1 MKTRITALIFS
12 IVMLAVLLTGC
23 TCEHEWAEA
32 TCLTPKTCNLC
43 QETEGEALGHS
54 WTDATCAAPKTCTVC
69 GETAGEPLS
78 NHTWEEATCA
88 APKTCEICGKTE
100 GEMLTHIW
108 KEANYQEPK
117 TCTECGVTEGEPLLA
132 DFEKYGLKTM
142 KPEKGKT
149 YDYVTACY
157 DNAKKKTVGELI
169 IRNYLTSSEMRATD
183 KNSPYYLPYKEGYEW
198 KFISF
203 DVKFGDENAWEYG
216 WRASYCFEN
225 YYSIESWDN
234 SRVEISDSVTELTI
248 NYNEKD
254 EVVFLKVINIRD
266 SGWNNKTK
274 ETHYYVDV
282 AFQVPE
288 GYDGVVF
295 GFRDAAI
302 EWKDGMYIYDIADE
316 NTLLFRLD

>member
-69 GETAGEPLS
+69 GETEGELLS

-149 YDYVTACY
+149 YDYVTACSE
-157 DNAKKKTVGELI
+157 NAKKKTVGKLKIVDYITIPEMK
-169 IRNYLTSSEMRATD
+169 SSE
-183 KNSPYYLPYKEGYEW
+183 KNSPYNLPYKEGYVW
-198 KFISF
+198 KFISCDIEF
-203 DVKFGDENAWEYG
+203 SDENAWKYG
-216 WRASYCFEN
+216 YSYIWCYEN
-225 YYSIESWDN
+225 YYAIEEWNN
-234 SRVEISDSVTELTI
+234 SLVEISDGIEEFTVSYNGNNESVI
-248 NYNEKD
+248 FKRIRNYK
-254 EVVFLKVINIRD
+254 
-266 SGWNNKTK
+266 SGWYNKK
-274 ETHYYVDV
+274 NHFYLDV

-288 GYDGVVF
+288 GYDGIVF
-295 GFRDAAI
+295 GFCDATIKWA
-302 EWKDGMYIYDIADE
+302 DDTQIYDVADE